1 MNITPAA
8 LEIRKNEG
16 FKEVRIEGKQGSGKT
31 KKIHSMYR
39 AHDLVLIEEGHD
51 FERWLV
57 RPRKGVRVR

>member
-8 LEIRKNEG
+8 LKIRKNEG

-31 KKIHSMYR
+31 KKIHSMYG
-39 AHDLVLIEEGHD
+39 AYDKVLIEEGRD

-57 RPRKGVRVR
+57 RPCKEIRA